1 MQGVVLSHGNLVR
14 ALLCLLPTA
23 CAAMDITAAAAEDD
37 CYIALLPLA
46 HVLELLAEHVMLV
59 RAGNEHSRRFTV
71 PGEGPDCSILR
82 LFY

>member
-1 MQGVVLSHGNLVR
+1 MLQGVVLSHGNLVQ

-59 RAGNEHSRRFTV
+59 RAVNDPSQSTTV
-71 PGEGPDCSILR
+71 PRLGPD
-82 LFY
+82 

>member
-1 MQGVVLSHGNLVR
+1 MLQGVVLSHGNLVQ

-59 RAGNEHSRRFTV
+59 ELST
-71 PGEGPDCSILR
+71 ILR
-82 LFY
+82 VEEKALTSAFTTGV

>member
-1 MQGVVLSHGNLVR
+1 MVLSHGNLVR

-59 RAGNEHSRRFTV
+59 RAGNEPSRSFTV

-82 LFY
+82 LFH

>member
-1 MQGVVLSHGNLVR
+1 MLQGVVLSHGNLVQ

-59 RAGNEHSRRFTV
+59 RAVNDPSRG
-71 PGEGPDCSILR
+71 GEGPDYCYHNRR
-82 LFY
+82 LIVL

>member
-1 MQGVVLSHGNLVR
+1 MLQGVVLSHGNLVQ

-59 RAGNEHSRRFTV
+59 ELST
-71 PGEGPDCSILR
+71 ILR
-82 LFY
+82 HGK